1 MKASPRQQRLLLDLQ
16 ALDNSLARLKKQ
28 RAALPQ
34 RAELAAMQGERSA
47 AKDAFMALQR
57 ELDTQ
62 NADIERLESD
72 IELVR
77 QRIKRDNEL
86 SAASSSPKEAQA
98 LQAALDSGRTRTVGV
113 GRDVK
118 VLLHYATAALD
129 DTGAVLLRNDIYGY
143 DAAIVAALDAPVR

>member
-77 QRIKRDNEL
+77 QGI
-86 SAASSSPKEAQA
+86 
-98 LQAALDSGRTRTVGV
+98 VGV
-113 GRDVK
+113 AGVAYLVHD
-118 VLLHYATAALD
+118 ADALP
-129 DTGAVLLRNDIYGY
+129 AVRKHWLVNRNR
-143 DAAIVAALDAPVR
+143 L

>member
-98 LQAALDSGRTRTVGV
+98 LQAELETLGRRQNELEE
-113 GRDVK
+113 RE
-118 VLLHYATAALD
+118 LELMYC
-129 DTGAVLLRNDIYGY
+129 
-143 DAAIVAALDAPVR
+143 